1 MATVNELRTGD
12 MIAFK
17 KGKSIVAAV
26 IHLFTNSD
34 VNHVGIIVKLY
45 NKIGNDFSFMIEAN
59 PDDVEYSFLPRK
71 IKNDKDEIF
80 VYRLTDENNKK
91 LNENLNSFYE
101 FMNEQIGKA
110 YDYPEAIET
119 VIDRIFDKA
128 ITKDSSAKFFCSKLV
143 GAIYQQ
149 TKIITPE
156 MLKQSGFKCV
166 SELTP
171 ADCCNLPIFK
181 DSFKLTSSE
190 SEAKNVTSK
199 N

>member
-1 MATVNELRTGD
+1 MSTANELRTGD

-45 NKIGNDFSFMIEAN
+45 NKIGNDFPFMIEAN

-71 IKNDKDEIF
+71 IKAEKDEIY
-80 VYRLTDENNKK
+80 VYRLTDENYKK
-91 LNENLNSFYE
+91 LDDNLNSFYQ

-110 YDYPEAIET
+110 YDYPQAIET
-119 VIDRIFDKA
+119 VVDKIFDKT
-128 ITKDSSAKFFCSKLV
+128 ISKDSYSKFFCSKLV
-143 GAIYQQ
+143 GAIYLQAE
-149 TKIITPE
+149 IITPE
-156 MLKQSGFKCV
+156 MLAKSGFKCV

-171 ADCCNLPIFK
+171 ADCCSLPIFK
-181 DSFKLTSSE
+181 DNIKLTNSE
-190 SEAKNVTSK
+190 TEAKNVASK